1 MTTSLERSGLLIK
14 GQSCDSGLVRTVS
27 ARSLALLLGA
37 DPLPRPAYRGLADG
51 IRRLVSDGRL
61 LVGTRL
67 PSERTLTSELGLS
80 RTTVGAALDAL
91 RDEGFLVTRRGSGSV
106 VCLPPGPSG
115 LALSRAGLIP
125 TDVPPD
131 VIDLTYAALPAA
143 AGVTAAYERALSE
156 LPRHLAT
163 PGYHPHGLPEA
174 RAAVAAWFEGR
185 GLPTTP
191 EQVVMTSGAHAGL
204 SAVLRAELEVGDRVL
219 IESPT
224 YPNAIVGVRRSSYRA
239 VPTQL
244 TAHGWDVDAM
254 ELGLRQSGARAAYLI
269 PDHQNPTGLLMP
281 ATTRRAVGA
290 VLRAARA
297 VPIIDETFVELGLG
311 PGVDGAAVDA
321 PEEGAA
327 DESVAGRVLPFAAA
341 APEAYTLGSA
351 GKTWW
356 GGLRVGWV
364 RAPLGSVERVIEAR
378 HSLDLGTAVL
388 EQLVVVELLRQGEAL
403 LAERRRE
410 ARARRDSLVRA
421 LRRHVPEWRFTVPGG
436 GLNLWCEL
444 PDDRGDDLAR
454 VAESA
459 GVRLARGGQFGVEG
473 GLGRFVRV
481 PFCVAPDQADEV
493 GRRLAEAWRLA
504 LGERATTGEVSPLIA

>member
-1 MTTSLERSGLLIK
+1 M
-14 GQSCDSGLVRTVS
+14 RTVS
-27 ARSLALLLGA
+27 ARSLALLLGS

-67 PSERTLTSELGLS
+67 PSERTLTTELGLS

-91 RDEGFLVTRRGSGSV
+91 RDEGFVVTRRGSGSV
-106 VCLPPGPSG
+106 VCLPAGPSG
-115 LALSRAGLIP
+115 LALSQAGLIP

-131 VIDLTYAALPAA
+131 VIDLTYAALPSA

-163 PGYHPHGLPEA
+163 AGYHPHGLPEA

-219 IESPT
+219 VESPT

-244 TAHGWDVDAM
+244 TPRGWDVDAI

-281 ATTRRAVGA
+281 ATTRRAVGD
-290 VLRAARA
+290 VLRAGRA
-297 VPIIDETFVELGLG
+297 VPIIDETFVELALG
-311 PGVDGAAVDA
+311 PGDGDGAA
-321 PEEGAA
+321 
-327 DESVAGRVLPFAAA
+327 ESVGSRVMPFAAG

-388 EQLVVVELLRQGEAL
+388 EQLVVVDLLRQGEAL
-403 LAERRRE
+403 LVERRRE
-410 ARARRDSLVRA
+410 ARARRDAIVEA

-444 PDDRGDDLAR
+444 PHDRGDDLAR

-504 LGERATTGEVSPLIA
+504 LGERSTTREITPLIA

>member
-1 MTTSLERSGLLIK
+1 MTTSMPWIGLPSK

-37 DPLPRPAYRGLADG
+37 EPLPRPAYRGLADG

-67 PSERTLTSELGLS
+67 PSERSLTGELGLS

-91 RDEGFLVTRRGSGSV
+91 RDEGFVLTRRGSGSV
-106 VCLPPGPSG
+106 VCLPAGPSG
-115 LALSRAGLIP
+115 LALSQAGLIP

-143 AGVTAAYERALSE
+143 AGVTAAYERALAE

-163 PGYHPHGLPEA
+163 AGYHPHGLPEA
-174 RAAVAAWFEGR
+174 RAAVATRFEER

-191 EQVVMTSGAHAGL
+191 DQVVMTSGAHAGL
-204 SAVLRAELEVGDRVL
+204 SAVLRTELEVGDRVL
-219 IESPT
+219 VESPT
-224 YPNAIVGVRRSSYRA
+224 YPNAIVGVRRSAYRP
-239 VPTQL
+239 VPAQL
-244 TAHGWDVDAM
+244 TPEGWDVEAI

-281 ATTRRAVGA
+281 EVTRRAVAA
-290 VLRAARA
+290 VLRAGRA
-297 VPIIDETFVELGLG
+297 VPIVDETFVELGLG
-311 PGVDGAAVDA
+311 P
-321 PEEGAA
+321 EGARPA
-327 DESVAGRVLPFAAA
+327 ARAAGDDPLPFAATA
-341 APEAYTLGSA
+341 REAYTLGSA

-388 EQLVVVELLRQGEAL
+388 EQLVVADLLEQGESLLR
-403 LAERRRE
+403 ERRRE
-410 ARARRDSLVRA
+410 ARARRDAMVEA
-421 LRRHVPEWRFTVPGG
+421 VRRHVPDWRFTVPGG

-444 PDDRGDDLAR
+444 PQPRGDDLAR

-493 GRRLAEAWRLA
+493 GRRLANAWQLA
-504 LGERATTGEVSPLIA
+504 LGERPTTREVAPLIA

>member
-1 MTTSLERSGLLIK
+1 MLSSLPGSGLGFK
-14 GQSCDSGLVRTVS
+14 DQSCNSGLVRTIS
-27 ARSLALLLGA
+27 ARSLALLLGTA
-37 DPLPRPAYRGLADG
+37 PLPKPAYRGLADG

-67 PSERTLTSELGLS
+67 PSERALTTELALS

-91 RDEGFLVTRRGSGSV
+91 RDEGFVVTRRGSGSV
-106 VCLPPGPSG
+106 VCLPAGPSG
-115 LALSRAGLIP
+115 LALSQAGLIP

-143 AGVTAAYERALSE
+143 AGVTAAYERALAE

-191 EQVVMTSGAHAGL
+191 DQVVMTSGAHAGL

-219 IESPT
+219 VESPT
-224 YPNAIVGVRRSSYRA
+224 YPNAIVGVRRSAYRA

-244 TAHGWDVDAM
+244 TARGWDVDGI

-269 PDHQNPTGLLMP
+269 PDHQNPTGLVMP
-281 ATTRRAVGA
+281 AATRRAVGD
-290 VLRAARA
+290 VLRGARA
-297 VPIIDETFVELGLG
+297 VPVIDETFVELGL
-311 PGVDGAAVDA
+311 D
-321 PEEGAA
+321 EEG
-327 DESVAGRVLPFAAA
+327 DGTPPRVPPFAAS
-341 APEAYTLGSA
+341 APEAHTLGSA

-364 RAPLGSVERVIEAR
+364 RAPRGSVERVIEAR

-388 EQLVVVELLRQGEAL
+388 EQLVVVDLIGQGEAL

-410 ARARRDSLVRA
+410 ARTRRDAIVES
-421 LRRHVPEWRFTVPGG
+421 LRRHVPDWRFAVPGG

-481 PFCVAPDQADEV
+481 PFCVAPDEADEV

-504 LGERATTGEVSPLIA
+504 LGERPTTREVSPLIA

>member
-1 MTTSLERSGLLIK
+1 MRTSLDAIGLRFK
-14 GQSCDSGLVRTVS
+14 GQSCESGLVRTVS

-51 IRRLVSDGRL
+51 IRRLVCDGRI

-67 PSERTLTSELGLS
+67 PSERTLTAELGVS

-91 RDEGFLVTRRGSGSV
+91 RDEGFVETRRGSGSV
-106 VCLPPGPSG
+106 VCLPAGPSG
-115 LALSRAGLIP
+115 LALSQAGLIP

-143 AGVTAAYERALSE
+143 AGVTAAYERAVAE

-163 PGYHPHGLPEA
+163 AGYHPHGLPEA

-191 EQVVMTSGAHAGL
+191 DQVVMTSGAHAGL
-204 SAVLRAELEVGDRVL
+204 SAALRAELEVGDRVL
-219 IESPT
+219 VESPT

-244 TAHGWDVDAM
+244 TTRGWDVDAM

-269 PDHQNPTGLLMP
+269 PDHQNPTGLVMP
-281 ATTRRAVGA
+281 ARTRQAVGD
-290 VLRAARA
+290 VLRAGRA
-297 VPIIDETFVELGLG
+297 VPIVDETFVELGLG
-311 PGVDGAAVDA
+311 DDEDAVAKDPAAGAGV
-321 PEEGAA
+321 
-327 DESVAGRVLPFAAA
+327 RVLPFAAA
-341 APEAYTLGSA
+341 APEAFTLGSA

-364 RAPLGSVERVIEAR
+364 RAPLGAVERVIEAR

-388 EQLVVVELLRQGEAL
+388 EQLVVVDLLRQGEAL

-410 ARARRDSLVRA
+410 ARARRDAIVAA
-421 LRRHVPEWRFTVPGG
+421 LREHVPDWRFTVPSG

-444 PDDRGDDLAR
+444 PENRGDDLAR

-493 GRRLAEAWRLA
+493 GRRLAEAWRRA
-504 LGERATTGEVSPLIA
+504 LGERSTTRAASPLIA